1 MLTSV
6 LFSKAFIEAGLQ
18 GLLLKLGPNLAV
30 HAPRIPCAVDH
41 YVKVLSFSERIK
53 HIALGGQDFK
63 SRDHHFGMHNDFVC
77 GCLYI
82 CVCVGVCVIMCVLCT
97 VVYVKLIV
105 HRESGMVLGRNR
117 RGSFIDSLVLT
128 WACLKA
134 VSLDATHML
143 PWVKSPEQHQ

>member
-18 GLLLKLGPNLAV
+18 GHLLKLGPNLAV
-30 HAPRIPCAVDH
+30 HAPRIPCTVDH

-53 HIALGGQDFK
+53 HIALAGQDFR
-63 SRDHHFGMHNDFVC
+63 SRDPCIMTLCAVVC
-77 GCLYI
+77 IY
-82 CVCVGVCVIMCVLCT
+82 VRVWVCVIMCVLCT

-134 VSLDATHML
+134 VSLDATRML